1 MADELTLQ
9 VKNTFAAV
17 HTANETASRWLEERR
32 AAAEVQYFANL
43 AIEELATNCIKY
55 GYDDANE
62 HLIEVRLSLSSDSLL
77 MTVTDDGHAFNP
89 LALPRPDTG
98 LRLEDRPIGGL
109 GIHLLR
115 EMADKMEYVR
125 RGGKNRVTL
134 RKKAGG

>member
-17 HTANETASRWLEERR
+17 HTANQAASRWLEERR
-32 AAAEVQYFANL
+32 AATEVQYFANL

-55 GYDDANE
+55 GYDDTNE
-62 HLIEVRLSLSSDSLL
+62 HRIEVRLLFSSGALV

-89 LALPRPDTG
+89 LDLPSPDMS
-98 LRLEDRPIGGL
+98 LPVDDRPIGGL

-115 EMADKMEYVR
+115 EMADKIEYVR

-134 RKKAGG
+134 RKKGAG